1 MSAPRSL
8 SPGLDARLILAP
20 PPLYRPAPFWSW
32 NDVME
37 QPDVRRQVGE
47 LARGGLG
54 GAFIHARGGLLTP
67 YMGADY
73 MDAVAAALDEAR
85 ALGLR
90 LYLYDEDRW
99 PSGWASGAVPLRDPS
114 FRAKWLLRVPAGTER
129 PGDGNVSPLT
139 RGPDGEGYDR
149 FVSPMGQSWFSGTTY
164 ADVMDRRA
172 MQAFLEAAYEPYAR
186 RVGADFGGLI
196 PAIFTDEP
204 SVAFPPAYD
213 DVPCGML
220 PWTDELAAR
229 FRAMHG
235 YDLLPH
241 LVELF
246 EDVGAY
252 PATRTDYYRTC
263 AWLFEHHYS
272 AQLGAWCRAHG
283 IALTGHYLLEGSLA
297 ATLACGV
304 CTLPHYRHMDWPGID
319 HLGRQVEEVITG
331 LGCRSVVNQYAKP
344 RMLSELY
351 GAAGQHLS
359 FEDRKWIA
367 EQQIVLGVNLLA
379 PHLLLYTMVGERKRD
394 HPCNM
399 WYQQP
404 WWPLNHV
411 VDGYLARLCALMAQG
426 AMTPELL
433 VLHPQE
439 SLYPVRR
446 PPTPE
451 QSPWDMYRAD
461 DDRIAPLDE
470 GFQRLSRDLLGMQRS
485 FDYGDET
492 ILADVGRVETDGPR
506 PLLRV
511 GAMAYP
517 LVVLPAL
524 TSVRATTLSLLEE
537 FAAAGGPILS
547 AGALPTLIDG
557 RDDGAGRLRR
567 FLRRQVRSC
576 ASEEVGSVLDRL
588 LLPLVA
594 VDVDGPRHWLWQ
606 HTRRVGDAHV
616 VLLVNLSR
624 QERIVGTLR
633 LSGMEGPL
641 TRLDLIGGTR
651 QALAGAHG
659 EPSPVPLALEP
670 GESAVLVAGPA
681 DLTPFAPAPPAT
693 RVKLAQR
700 LDDWRVERL
709 DENALT
715 LDQARVA
722 RGGEPL
728 GPLAPVIAAQHL
740 LNEERYDGPLTLCYP
755 VASDLDATDG
765 RLLRLI
771 VERPERCAIRVNG
784 AHVAYAGLPPW
795 RDPRWLPIDIAHL
808 VRRGENTIE
817 VTYPAFRYGDATSVA
832 DQARRYGTEIEAVY
846 LVGDFA
852 VATQPIAT
860 LPDAASCAGET
871 ALPAAASASPGVVEP
886 PAPTPAWTL
895 RAVEGPFTVTT
906 PQRLSVGDLVDQGL
920 PFYAGRVA
928 CYARLTLLSPPDERV
943 WLEVDRLAAPVIAVH
958 VNGREASTLAW
969 RPYRLEITSL
979 LHEGENTIALI
990 LHHSLRNL
998 LGPHHGADGE
1008 PYWVGPHSFIGRGEG
1023 WARRLAR
1030 GEQVAGWHWSYS
1042 VTEFGLLGDVRLLRS
1057 ARSEQDVL

>member
-1 MSAPRSL
+1 MGAPSSRA
-8 SPGLDARLILAP
+8 PGLDARRILTP

-32 NDVME
+32 NEVME
-37 QPDVRRQVGE
+37 QPDVRRQVAE
-47 LARGGLG
+47 LARGGMG
-54 GAFIHARGGLLTP
+54 GAFIHARGGLITP

-85 ALGLR
+85 SRGLC
-90 LYLYDEDRW
+90 LSLYDEDRW
-99 PSGWASGAVPLRDPS
+99 PSGWAGGAVPLRAAA
-114 FRAKWLLRVPAGTER
+114 FRAKWLLRVPAGDAPPTGENVSLLAR
-129 PGDGNVSPLT
+129 DARGARYYRYVSPL
-139 RGPDGEGYDR
+139 
-149 FVSPMGQSWFSGTTY
+149 GQSWFNGTTY
-164 ADVMDRRA
+164 ADVMDRNA
-172 MQAFLEAAYEPYAR
+172 MRAFLETAYDPYAR
-186 RVGADFGGLI
+186 RFGADFGALI

-213 DVPCGML
+213 DVPRGML
-220 PWTDELAAR
+220 FWTDEMPAR

-241 LVELF
+241 VAELF

-252 PATRTDYYRTC
+252 RATRTDYYRTC
-263 AWLFEHHYS
+263 AWLFEHHFS
-272 AQLGAWCRAHG
+272 AQLGAWCRAHD

-344 RMLSELY
+344 RMMSELY

-367 EQQIVLGVNLLA
+367 EQQIVLGVNLLV
-379 PHLLLYTMVGERKRD
+379 PHLLLYTMAGERKRD

-411 VDGYLARLCALMAQG
+411 VDDYLARLCALMAQG

-439 SLYPVRR
+439 SLYPARR
-446 PPTPE
+446 PPSPE
-451 QSPWDMYRAD
+451 QSPWDMYRAAD
-461 DDRIAPLDE
+461 EGRIAPLDD
-470 GFQRLSRDLLGMQRS
+470 GFQRLSHALLGRQRL

-492 ILADVGRVETDGPR
+492 ILADVGRVEGDGTR

-511 GAMAYP
+511 GAMSYP

-524 TSVRATTLSLLEE
+524 TSVRATTLALLEE
-537 FAAAGGPILS
+537 FAAAGGPIVS

-567 FLRRQVRSC
+567 FLRRHVRSC
-576 ASEEVGSVLDRL
+576 APEEVGSVLDRL
-588 LLPLVA
+588 FPPLVA
-594 VDVDGPRHWLWQ
+594 VDVAGPRQWLWQ
-606 HTRRVGDAHV
+606 HTRHVGDAHV

-633 LSGMEGPL
+633 LSGMKGPL

-651 QALAGAHG
+651 HVLVGARG
-659 EPSPVPLALEP
+659 GLSPIPLALEP
-670 GESAVLVAGPA
+670 GESAVFMAGPA
-681 DLTPFAPAPPAT
+681 DLTPFVPAPPAP
-693 RVKLAQR
+693 RVERAQR
-700 LDDWRVERL
+700 LDGWRVERL

-722 RGGEPL
+722 RGDGPL

-740 LNEERYDGPLTLCYP
+740 LNEERYDGPLTLRYP
-755 VASDLDATDG
+755 FVSDLDAGGGGG
-765 RLLRLI
+765 RRLRLI
-771 VERPERCAIRVNG
+771 VERPERCTIRVNG

-795 RDPRWLPIDIAHL
+795 RDRRWLPIDIAHL

-817 VTYPAFRYGDATSVA
+817 VAYPEFRHGDATSVA

-852 VATQPIAT
+852 VATYPRAGLPHAT
-860 LPDAASCAGET
+860 SRADETILPTVA
-871 ALPAAASASPGVVEP
+871 PAAPGVVEP
-886 PAPTPAWTL
+886 PAPTPAWTS

-906 PQRLSVGDLVDQGL
+906 PQTLSVGDLVDQGL

-928 CYARLTLLSPPDERV
+928 CHARVTLLSPLAERV
-943 WLEVDRLAAPVIAVH
+943 WLEVDRLTAPVVAVQ
-958 VNGREASTLAW
+958 VNGREAGTLAW
-969 RPYRLEITSL
+969 RPYRVEITSL
-979 LHEGENTIALI
+979 LHEGENAIALI
-990 LHHSLRNL
+990 LYHSLRNL

-1030 GEQVAGWHWSYS
+1030 GEQVAGWRWSYT
-1042 VTEFGLLGDVRLLRS
+1042 VTAFGLLGDVRLLRS
-1057 ARSEQDVL
+1057 AES